1 MTQAGSGRGGAVRCD
16 ADGHGV
22 TIFTDG
28 GCRRN
33 PGLGAWAAV
42 ILSEG
47 DRQEICGV
55 ESRTTNNRMEL
66 TAAIEALRTL
76 EPGRVVTVITDSNYL
91 RRGVTE
97 WMSRWIARGWK
108 TADKKPVLNRD
119 LWEQLNDVVRQQDI
133 EWKWVR
139 GHSGEPE
146 NERCDE
152 LVNEAMDKYE

>member
-76 EPGRVVTVITDSNYL
+76 EPGCVVTVITDSNYL

-97 WMSRWIARGWK
+97 WMPRWIARGWK